1 MIILINSSKTMQ
13 RATSIQKGSTPVF
26 IEQATKL
33 HAKVTRTSRP
43 AIMRGMHISRQLAD
57 TVITNSSAW
66 QPNGATQSLF
76 AFQGDI
82 YQGLQAHTFTE
93 SDIAYANERLRILS
107 GLYGILRPLDLI
119 EPYRLE
125 VGYGFPRNLYTFWGN
140 TIASQINAKVVINL
154 ASAEY
159 AKVVLPFLSNIEVI
173 EPQFLVQYPGEQP
186 KFAAYHAKIARGA
199 YAAWLIKTRW
209 RMGQPFKDFAELNYA
224 YNNELSSE
232 NRPVYILKTTKK

>member
-1 MIILINSSKTMQ
+1 
-13 RATSIQKGSTPVF
+13 
-26 IEQATKL
+26 
-33 HAKVTRTSRP
+33 
-43 AIMRGMHISRQLAD
+43 MHISRQLAD
-57 TVITNSSAW
+57 MVIANSRVW

-82 YQGLQAHTFTE
+82 YQGLQARTFTAP
-93 SDIAYANERLRILS
+93 DVAYANEHLRILS

-125 VGYGFPRNLYTFWGN
+125 IGNRFPLNLYTFWGN
-140 TIASQINAKVVINL
+140 TIATQINAKIVINL

-159 AKVVLPFLSNIEVI
+159 AKAVLPFLSNVEVI

-209 RMGQPFKDFAELNYA
+209 RIGLPFKDFTELNYA
-224 YNNELSSE
+224 YNSELSSE